1 MLSVSVMLMFLWY
14 GFLAI
19 GTYLLIMFFCTVGFH
34 RHVNETINK
43 SKYQDMWLLQHF
55 GEEGRARWLRN
66 FELYNL
72 WEEYIQVSEEAKT
85 RQLSMREQHRLN
97 KLEQKVLESQR
108 LYGKRCFDKIHRTAN
123 GRSNGIVHPFCF
135 STNSY
140 VREPIDGQPFRPY
153 PSKHQDYPSNH
164 RADSSAGIHGEPYG
178 YHWLMAG
185 FWDPVRREDGVLVD
199 PIKILEDDYFQ
210 DGATSAAN
218 YVVPR
223 LFDDDNFRKA
233 LEDRVNQRIRAYEK
247 QMGIVRRIFI

>member
-34 RHVNETINK
+34 RHVNETINTA
-43 SKYQDMWLLQHF
+43 KYRDMWLLQHF
-55 GEEGRARWLRN
+55 GEEGMARWLRN

-85 RQLSMREQHRLN
+85 RKLGMREQHRLN
-97 KLEQKVLESQR
+97 KLEQQVVECQR
-108 LYGKRCFDKIHRTAN
+108 LYGKRCFDKIHRTAD
-123 GRSNGIVHPFCF
+123 GRSNGLVHPFCF

-153 PSKHQDYPSNH
+153 PCKHQDNPSNH

-185 FWDPVRREDGVLVD
+185 FWDPVRRGDGVLVD
-199 PIKILEDDYFQ
+199 PMAIVEDDFVN
-210 DGATSAAN
+210 DGLNRASY
-218 YVVPR
+218 YVVPMR
-223 LFDDDNFRKA
+223 FDDKNVKQA
-233 LEDRVNQRIRAYEK
+233 LEERVNQRIRAYEK